1 MKEYTIPLII
11 RGRIIEDN
19 LVRYEGR
26 RGEIAFLTPDV
37 NKYLDQIVLRNGA
50 DLQDYYSVSLDN
62 ILDFLE
68 ELGRRLH
75 PDINPDIRLAL
86 EMNMQSSG
94 QSPDILRTAYVSFA
108 ANLRRTI
115 VEEAVDQN
123 IGRDYLEG
131 WKPRP
136 LHDRDAMVRAF
147 GSRIVHLNAG
157 NAPNVA
163 LHAVINGSVLR
174 CDNIVKSPSN
184 DPFTAVAI
192 AKTMI
197 AMDPDHPITRHMT
210 VAYWKGGDL
219 GFEKKLYD
227 TRNIDKIVA
236 WGGPASMN
244 HIRQHLTSGLDLI
257 ALDPKVSASII
268 GAEAL
273 ESEEKMRWVAQQLA
287 KDFGYFNQEGCGNS
301 RLAYVVCG
309 SDGPSLDRLN
319 RFGRLVHE
327 ALQVLPAAYSSPHPA
342 FDPVLRDEIEGIRYS
357 EDYRVFG
364 VKANE
369 GGVIVSQQAE
379 AVEFSDRI
387 GGRVINI
394 IPVPDLNAAV
404 AAVTIHTQTI
414 GIYPDATQAEI
425 ADRCMLR
432 GAQRLSPLGCIAY
445 EGLGYPHDAMEI
457 MRRLARWGV
466 REQFDEAI
474 AEAGA
479 GMMCAA

>member
-1 MKEYTIPLII
+1 MKEYTIPLIV
-11 RGRIIEDN
+11 RGRIIEDDP
-19 LVRYEGR
+19 VRYEGR

-37 NKYLDQIVLRNGA
+37 NRHLDAIVLKSGTS
-50 DLQDYYSVSLDN
+50 LLDYYSVSLDN

-68 ELGRRLH
+68 ELGERLH
-75 PDINPDIRLAL
+75 PDKNDDVRLAL

-94 QSPDILRTAYVSFA
+94 QSEDILRTAYVSFA
-108 ANLRRTI
+108 ANLRRKV
-115 VEEAVDQN
+115 VEEAIDQN

-131 WKPRP
+131 WKPRH
-136 LHDRDAMVRAF
+136 LHDREALVRAF
-147 GSRIVHLNAG
+147 GCRIVHLNAG

-163 LHAVINGSVLR
+163 LHAVINGAVLR

-192 AKTMI
+192 AKAMI

-219 GFEKKLYD
+219 NFEKKLYD
-227 TRNIDKIVA
+227 TRHIDKIVA

-268 GAEAL
+268 GQEAL
-273 ESEEKMRWVAQQLA
+273 ESEERISWTAGQLA

-309 SDGPSLDRLN
+309 DDEESLDRLN
-319 RFGRLVHE
+319 RFGRQVHD
-327 ALQVLPAAYSSPHPA
+327 ALQALPAAYSSPHPA

-364 VKANE
+364 VKSNE
-369 GGVIVSQQAE
+369 GGVIVSQQPE
-379 AVEFSDRI
+379 VVEFSDRL

-394 IPVPDLNAAV
+394 IPVPNLDAAV
-404 AAVTIHTQTI
+404 DAVTIHTQTI
-414 GIYPDATQAEI
+414 GIYPDAAQEEI

-457 MRRLARWGV
+457 MRRLVRWGV
-466 REQFDEAI
+466 REHFDESV
-474 AEAGA
+474 AETGA